1 MTLAVLRRRLGREEW
16 IVNALYVFLRNASS
30 GIRDDHANAVA
41 IRGAHL
47 QRSAAGHGIF
57 RVQEQVQEDL
67 LQPARV
73 SLNHRK
79 MLRQVV
85 VHQNSCGLELML
97 EQVQGIGDN
106 AIQINFSKFRSI
118 RAREVEKI
126 IDDLRCTERLS
137 RDLVEKSALLL
148 VALKLFRE
156 YLRVR

>member
-1 MTLAVLRRRLGREEW
+1 
-16 IVNALYVFLRNASS
+16 
-30 GIRDDHANAVA
+30 
-41 IRGAHL
+41 
-47 QRSAAGHGIF
+47 
-57 RVQEQVQEDL
+57 
-67 LQPARV
+67 
-73 SLNHRK
+73 

-118 RAREVEKI
+118 RTREVEKI
-126 IDDLRCTERLS
+126 IDDLRRTERLS

-156 YLRVR
+156 HLRVR